1 MIPFTLII
9 PVFNEQ
15 QALPATLER
24 LRLLW
29 REDFARNAEV
39 IVVDDGSRD
48 RTPQVITEMQGD
60 LGPAFR
66 FIRHPRN
73 RGYGAS
79 LKTGI
84 RAAANDIIA
93 IVDADGTYPIE
104 SLERF
109 VAALDEERAAMIV
122 GARPVRQQPAIRRPA
137 KAFLRRLAEYL
148 TGERIPDLNSG
159 FRVFRQS
166 DAMRLF
172 PLLPNGFSFTT
183 TITMALLTEGEKV
196 VFTPIRYRKRI
207 GNSKIHPLRDPIN
220 FLLLICRTTLAFN
233 PLKVFGPVGLLLI
246 LIGFALLVLRMLLD
260 NAFGVA
266 STIIFLVG
274 GIQVLALGLLAD
286 LINRRGQ
293 PPK

>member
-1 MIPFTLII
+1 MIPFSLII

-15 QALPATLER
+15 EALPATLER
-24 LRLLW
+24 LRVLW
-29 REDFARNAEV
+29 RGDFARNAEV

-48 RTPQVITEMQGD
+48 GTAAVIAELQED

-66 FIRHPRN
+66 FLRHGRN

-84 RAAANDIIA
+84 RAATHEIIA
-93 IVDADGTYPIE
+93 IVDADGTYP
-104 SLERF
+104 LERLGEF
-109 VAALDEERAAMIV
+109 VAAMEAEGAAMMV

-137 KAFLRRLAEYL
+137 KAFLRALAEYL

-159 FRVFRQS
+159 FRVFRRS
-166 DAMRLF
+166 DAARLF
-172 PLLPNGFSFTT
+172 SLLPDGFSFTT

-196 VFTPIRYRKRI
+196 VFVPIKYRRRV
-207 GNSKIHPLRDPIN
+207 GNSKISPIRDTVG
-220 FLLLICRTTLAFN
+220 FTLLICRTTLAFN
-233 PLKVFGPVGLLLI
+233 PLKVFGPVGLV
-246 LIGFALLVLRMLLD
+246 LIGMGVALLVLRMLLD

-266 STIIFLVG
+266 STIFCLVG

-293 PPK
+293 PSK